1 MRSGDRG
8 DDGEAKA
15 EAIAIVVAL
24 VLEALERLKK
34 AVDFVVR
41 YGWPGV
47 GYPEQRVTRASGSQ
61 DLDPPAGPV
70 VAHGVVNQVGNEGAG
85 QASVAYDWGRIQG
98 WLQGELPGGR
108 RCAGA
113 VEGVTADG
121 CQVEG
126 FSVVEAALTA
136 GQGEEGIDELRLFL
150 AGVDHVVAGGFEG
163 VQGERRVGQRDLQ
176 ERLGEHDRG
185 AQLVGGVGHEA
196 SLGVEGRFQAAEQS
210 VDGVAEVFE
219 LVTGS
224 LEGEAFVE
232 GTIRDP
238 PGGRGHGPDGSQ
250 DASGGEPSEAD
261 RDEGHEGEGDG
272 GLDEELVE
280 VGSLLRLQ
288 PAGRVAVDDPAA
300 AVLRG

>member
-121 CQVEG
+121 CQVEW

-232 GTIRDP
+232 GTFGDPSGGRRHGADGPQDP
-238 PGGRGHGPDGSQ
+238 PGD
-250 DASGGEPSEAD
+250 EPSEAD
-261 RDEGHEGEGDG
+261 RDDGHDGESHG
-272 GLDEELVE
+272 GLDEELMQI
-280 VGSLLRLQ
+280 GGLLRPQ
-288 PAGRVAVDDPAA
+288 AVVGGAVHDPATG
-300 AVLRG
+300 VQRG